1 MVMAVKAKYIKDLPL
16 KKTLDGSESLLV
28 QDSNG
33 TQQASL
39 EVIVDKVK
47 QNSQEEIREVE
58 NELKQKLNKNDI
70 VTMAN
75 MGQDVKEAMTGGSV
89 AVVGP
94 DAVGA
99 VNITNNSIGINKLN
113 FTRVTNYINVDNISY
128 NTIVSIETGKTL
140 NDTRESDTQSITEVM
155 ECRPNETYTIDIN
168 TAGETTYVL
177 FGDEGYN
184 VLSYVQL
191 TKNAD
196 GSSPTTFTVPKGA
209 YYMRLR
215 FASEKVATAMLY
227 KGTVIPNNYEKHSI
241 EIPYLKLDEDVLLD
255 VREYV
260 KEDIEEAMT
269 RVVGPDAVGAVN
281 ITNQSIGVNKLN
293 FARITNYINVDNITY
308 NTIISV
314 ETGKTLNDIKESNA
328 QCITEIIECRPNETY
343 AIDINTAGETTYVL
357 FGDEWY
363 NVLSYVQLVKN
374 ADGSSP
380 TTFTIPTGA
389 YYMRIRFLSEKAS
402 TAMLYKG
409 TVIPDNYEKH
419 SIEIPYLKLDENS
432 LLEVNKYVKEKEL
445 KLKDKNIRFMI
456 VSDLHYGKDD
466 TFGTYRE
473 RFELLINTIIEKQC
487 EKPFDFII
495 MHGDITQFKGTDEY
509 FESVKNEFLWR
520 IPCPIFAVKGNHD
533 VVSEDLWIKT
543 FGYNTQYSFETEDF
557 YFICLDVYHKRTYLS
572 NGKYEYNG
580 VDYDYFESELRKAQA
595 TGKKIV
601 VIQHE
606 LVTSIDTNYYSVCK
620 KYGVFLRIVG
630 HTHIPVN
637 CPVND
642 IFQINPAKWI
652 FENEHGYNFSYNIV
666 DIQGDQLV
674 STSYV
679 IDESKTET
687 KTSVPISYIEKE
699 VSADIQVAKIKNNL
713 CLLEKLNNIS

>member
-1 MVMAVKAKYIKDLPL
+1 MPVKAKHIKDLPL
-16 KKTLDGSESLLV
+16 KNEFDGSESLLV

-33 TQQASL
+33 TKQAPL
-39 EVIVDKVK
+39 GTIVDEIK
-47 QNSQEEIREVE
+47 QNSQEKIREVE
-58 NELKQKLNKNDI
+58 NELNQKLNKNDI

-140 NDTRESDTQSITEVM
+140 NDTKENDTQSITEVM

-196 GSSPTTFTVPKGA
+196 GSSPTTFTV
-209 YYMRLR
+209 
-215 FASEKVATAMLY
+215 
-227 KGTVIPNNYEKHSI
+227 
-241 EIPYLKLDEDVLLD
+241 
-255 VREYV
+255 
-260 KEDIEEAMT
+260 
-269 RVVGPDAVGAVN
+269 
-281 ITNQSIGVNKLN
+281 
-293 FARITNYINVDNITY
+293 
-308 NTIISV
+308 
-314 ETGKTLNDIKESNA
+314 
-328 QCITEIIECRPNETY
+328 
-343 AIDINTAGETTYVL
+343 
-357 FGDEWY
+357 
-363 NVLSYVQLVKN
+363 
-374 ADGSSP
+374 
-380 TTFTIPTGA
+380 PTGA

-456 VSDLHYGKDD
+456 VSDLHFGKDD
-466 TFGTYRE
+466 AFGTYRE
-473 RFELLINTIIEKQC
+473 RFELLIDKVIQRYS

-495 MHGDITQFKGTDEY
+495 MNGDITDFKKTDEY
-509 FESVKNEFLWR
+509 FKSVKSEFLWR
-520 IPCPIFAVKGNHD
+520 MPCPIFALKGNHD
-533 VVSEDLWIKT
+533 VVTDDLWVKT
-543 FGYNTQYSFETEDF
+543 FGYNTQYSFETDDF

-572 NGKYEYNG
+572 NGKYQYNG
-580 VDYDYFESELRKAQA
+580 VDYVYFENELRKAQS

-606 LVTSIDTNYYSVCK
+606 LDTSIDTKYYNICQ
-620 KYGVFLRIVG
+620 KYGVLFRIVG

-637 CPVND
+637 RPVHD
-642 IFQINPAKWI
+642 IFQINPGKWL
-652 FENEHGYNFSYNIV
+652 FETTYGYNFSYNIV
-666 DIQGDQLV
+666 DIQGDRLV
-674 STSYV
+674 STNYV
-679 IDESKTET
+679 IDESKIET
-687 KTSVPISYIEKE
+687 QTSATIAHIEKE
-699 VSADIQVAKIKNNL
+699 VSADIQVSKIKNNL

>member
-1 MVMAVKAKYIKDLPL
+1 MPVKAKHIKDLPL
-16 KKTLDGSESLLV
+16 KNEFDGSESLLV
-28 QDSNG
+28 QDLNG
-33 TQQASL
+33 TKQAPL
-39 EVIVDKVK
+39 EVIVDEIK
-47 QNSQEEIREVE
+47 QNSQEKIREVE
-58 NELKQKLNKNDI
+58 NELNEVENELNQKLNKNDI

-140 NDTRESDTQSITEVM
+140 NDTKENDTQSITEVM

-196 GSSPTTFTVPKGA
+196 GSSPTTFTV
-209 YYMRLR
+209 
-215 FASEKVATAMLY
+215 
-227 KGTVIPNNYEKHSI
+227 
-241 EIPYLKLDEDVLLD
+241 
-255 VREYV
+255 
-260 KEDIEEAMT
+260 
-269 RVVGPDAVGAVN
+269 
-281 ITNQSIGVNKLN
+281 
-293 FARITNYINVDNITY
+293 
-308 NTIISV
+308 
-314 ETGKTLNDIKESNA
+314 
-328 QCITEIIECRPNETY
+328 
-343 AIDINTAGETTYVL
+343 
-357 FGDEWY
+357 
-363 NVLSYVQLVKN
+363 
-374 ADGSSP
+374 
-380 TTFTIPTGA
+380 PTGA

-456 VSDLHYGKDD
+456 VSDIHFGKDD
-466 TFGTYRE
+466 AFGTYRE
-473 RFELLINTIIEKQC
+473 RFELLIDKVIQRYS

-495 MHGDITQFKGTDEY
+495 MNGDITDFINTDKYFK
-509 FESVKNEFLWR
+509 SVKSEFLWR
-520 IPCPIFAVKGNHD
+520 MPCPIFALKGNHD
-533 VVSEDLWIKT
+533 VVTDDLWVKT
-543 FGYNTQYSFETEDF
+543 FGYNTQYSFETDDF

-572 NGKYEYNG
+572 NGKYQYNG
-580 VDYDYFESELRKAQA
+580 VDYVYFENELLKAQS

-606 LVTSIDTNYYSVCK
+606 LDTSIDTKYYNICQ
-620 KYGVFLRIVG
+620 KYGVLFRIVG
-630 HTHIPVN
+630 HTHISVNRPVN
-637 CPVND
+637 N
-642 IFQINPAKWI
+642 IFQINPGKWL
-652 FENEHGYNFSYNIV
+652 FETTYGNNFSYNIV

-674 STSYV
+674 STNYV
-679 IDESKTET
+679 IDESKIET
-687 KTSVPISYIEKE
+687 QTSATIAYIEKE
-699 VSADIQVAKIKNNL
+699 VSADIQVSKIKNNL